1 MEKLLNEN
9 FVHEYKNDLMDM
21 LLTEDNCILFIVK
34 ENDVYF
40 K

>member
-21 LLTEDNCILFIVK
+21 LLTEDNCILSSIK
-34 ENDVYF
+34 SDVY
-40 K
+40 

>member
-21 LLTEDNCILFIVK
+21 LLTEDNCIL
-34 ENDVYF
+34 
-40 K
+40 